1 MTLTVHADLRA
12 AFREALLTI
21 KGLPEQHWEA
31 RRFQPTKGR
40 AYVSE
45 QFRPISSIVR
55 ATGIGGTIAHTCT
68 GNFTLH
74 YPADDGTVGVDV
86 MAAKIMDKFSPGS
99 SLAYGSTTG
108 TVMQVERAPLVQ
120 EPDWINCAVIV
131 TVVAYSSR

>member
-12 AFREALLTI
+12 AFREALLEI

-31 RRFQPTKGR
+31 RRYQPTKGR

-45 QFRPISSIVR
+45 QFRPISSVAR

-74 YPADDGTVGVDV
+74 YPADDGTLSIDV

-99 SLAYGSTTG
+99 SLAHGASTAVVT
-108 TVMQVERAPLVQ
+108 QAERAPLVQ
-120 EPDWINCAVIV
+120 EPDWINCAVII
-131 TVVAYSSR
+131 TVVAYTGR

>member
-1 MTLTVHADLRA
+1 MTLTVHTDLRA

-21 KGLPEQHWEA
+21 TGLPEQHWEG
-31 RRFQPTKGR
+31 RRYQPTKGK

-45 QFRPISSIVR
+45 QFRPISSVAR

-74 YPADDGTVGVDV
+74 YPADEGTLGVDV

-99 SLAYGSTTG
+99 SLAYGETTAV
-108 TVMQVERAPLVQ
+108 VMQAERAPLVQ
-120 EPDWINCAVIV
+120 EPDWINCAVII
-131 TVVAYSSR
+131 TVVAYTSR

>member
-21 KGLPEQHWEA
+21 KGLPDQHWEA
-31 RRFQPTKGR
+31 RRYQPTKGT

-45 QFRPISSIVR
+45 QFRPISSVVR

-68 GNFTLH
+68 ANFTLH
-74 YPADDGTVGVDV
+74 YPADEGTLSIDV

-99 SLAYGSTTG
+99 SLAYGASTA
-108 TVMQVERAPLVQ
+108 VVIQAERAPLVQ
-120 EPDWINCAVIV
+120 EPDWINCAVII
-131 TVVAYSSR
+131 TVVAYTSR